1 MKTTNIVALT
11 ALTLF
16 TLGCTAIVG
25 VDQFRVEPRDAGPDG
40 GVDGRVPMPDGGIDA
55 GPPPEAPP
63 TPLLRFP
70 WNGYFTG
77 SPLSSGQPAARNA
90 MRPRFVW
97 EPTDRAE
104 RYEIQI
110 SSACEAATRD
120 NCPFGEELAGTTEMT
135 EWRPDTPL
143 AVNTFGVVG
152 RRYFWRVRAC
162 NRGGCSEF
170 SEVRYL
176 EVGRQP
182 NDYNGDGY
190 ADLMVGTLQGNE
202 LYLYRGPSLSAA
214 DVVTPTGVVGPWGF
228 IAAHVGDVTG
238 DGRSDVVVGA
248 HEDTADGL
256 EEAGRVFLVPEG
268 TRWFAVPPLVSPN
281 AEANGA
287 FGAAVAGGCDLD
299 GNGVMDFVVG
309 APGETVE
316 GQARAGRVYVYLF
329 EMPDRVPE
337 PVVLTSPLPETEGEF
352 GWSLSCTGDLDGD
365 GFTDLA
371 VGAYRES
378 SGGLLRMGRVHL
390 FEGGRDGISATA
402 SVTATSPMAV
412 FQGGFGGTVTMG
424 DVDGDGFADLLIAAG
439 SEAVGETPSG
449 VVYFARGRRDGVG
462 ALVRWEP
469 PRPVEFGA
477 FGVDQLV
484 VPIEPRGALLGAVRE
499 DSILGNVY
507 FLPLDGKPT
516 VLERTI
522 PMGPAAFGLRIGWVG
537 DVEGNGSA
545 VLAIGAPLE
554 EAERQPNAGRVH
566 IYAWSSTPTR
576 TRELLA
582 PAPQMDGNFGML
594 VTSRAGLTGR

>member
-97 EPTDRAE
+97 EPADRAE

-120 NCPFGEELAGTTEMT
+120 TCPFGDELAGTTAAT

-143 AVNTFGVVG
+143 AVMTFGVVG

-162 NRGGCSEF
+162 NRGGCSAY

-182 NDYNGDGY
+182 NDFNGDGF

-202 LYLYRGPSLSAA
+202 LFLYRGPTLAHSAT
-214 DVVTPTGVVGPWGF
+214 VTPTGVVGSFGL

-238 DGRSDVVVGA
+238 EGRSDVLVGA
-248 HEDTADGL
+248 YEDSADGI
-256 EEAGRVFLVPEG
+256 ERAGRAFLVPEG
-268 TRWFAVPPLVSPN
+268 TRLGAVPPLRSPN
-281 AEANGA
+281 AELGGA

-329 EMPDRVPE
+329 QMPDRVPE
-337 PVVLTSPLPETEGEF
+337 PVVLTSPLSERDGEF
-352 GWSLSCTGDLDGD
+352 GWSLSCAGDLDGD
-365 GFTDLA
+365 GFADLV

-378 SGGLLRMGRVHL
+378 GAGILGIGRIHVFAGSG
-390 FEGGRDGISATA
+390 DGIDSTPRTT
-402 SVTATSPMAV
+402 STSPMAV
-412 FQGGFGGTVTMG
+412 AQGGFGGMVTTG
-424 DVDGDGFADLLIAAG
+424 DVDGDGYADLLVSAIGEAAG
-439 SEAVGETPSG
+439 GVASG
-449 VVYFARGRRDGVG
+449 VAYFGRGRRSGIG
-462 ALVRWEP
+462 AFARWEP
-469 PRPVEFGA
+469 PTPTPAAFFGSDQAVVPVE
-477 FGVDQLV
+477 
-484 VPIEPRGALLGAVRE
+484 PRAALIGAVLE
-499 DSILGNVY
+499 ESNMGNVY
-507 FLPLDGKPT
+507 VFPPDGEST
-516 VLERTI
+516 TLERMI
-522 PMGPAAFGLRIGWVG
+522 AAGPAVFGARIGWVG
-537 DVEGNGSA
+537 DAMGDGAALIA
-545 VLAIGAPLE
+545 VGAPLQE
-554 EAERQPNAGRVH
+554 VERIPAAGSVH
-566 IYAWSSTPTR
+566 LYEWGPTPTR
-576 TRELLA
+576 VREIYAPTLA
-582 PAPQMDGNFGML
+582 MDQSFGF
-594 VTSRAGLTGR
+594 VVSARAGLNNR